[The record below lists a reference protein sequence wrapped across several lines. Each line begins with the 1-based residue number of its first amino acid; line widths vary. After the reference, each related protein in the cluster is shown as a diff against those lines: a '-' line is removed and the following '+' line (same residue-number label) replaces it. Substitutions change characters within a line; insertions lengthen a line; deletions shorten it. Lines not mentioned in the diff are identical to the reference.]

1 MSEAFTE
8 DEISMYWA
16 KKIMLTFRGQ
26 IRVVAAVAVDA
37 KLCPVAILLSAL
49 KFPVADIVVVAFS
62 QTHEARDGFSAGH
75 LGIE

>member
-1 MSEAFTE
+1 M
-8 DEISMYWA
+8 I
-16 KKIMLTFRGQ
+16 TFRCQ
-26 IRVVAAVAVDA
+26 TWVVAAVAVVP
-37 KLCPVAILLSAL
+37 KLCPVAVLLSAL